1 LPNKIDNMSQSN
13 STIQGHGNISG
24 TYAGYGGGTP
34 AEKTT
39 TKTQNGSTQ
48 PQKKGEIA
56 ELQR

>member
-1 LPNKIDNMSQSN
+1 MSQSN